1 MKKLTALWLS
11 LLLAFGTLTGC
22 AGQIGIIGGA
32 DGPTAIITSDSAS
45 AVSVTEDG
53 QYDSKDEVSAYLT
66 EYGHLPSN
74 YITKKQAQALG
85 WQGGSLEPYAPGRT
99 AAITSATSTPA
110 EPTSAARNGWST
122 RTTAESTT
130 PPTITRVLRK
140 SQNIFY
146 NNSISGEMRMKEL
159 LLDAETLYT
168 REQLHDVLAKVCG
181 FPADYGRNLDALYDL
196 LTAYPAAR
204 LTLRHPEM
212 LVAHLGNYGELV
224 LRVLADA
231 AAENPAFTLNVQ

>member
-1 MKKLTALWLS
+1 
-11 LLLAFGTLTGC
+11 
-22 AGQIGIIGGA
+22 
-32 DGPTAIITSDSAS
+32 
-45 AVSVTEDG
+45 
-53 QYDSKDEVSAYLT
+53 
-66 EYGHLPSN
+66 
-74 YITKKQAQALG
+74 
-85 WQGGSLEPYAPGRT
+85 
-99 AAITSATSTPA
+99 
-110 EPTSAARNGWST
+110 
-122 RTTAESTT
+122 
-130 PPTITRVLRK
+130 
-140 SQNIFY
+140 
-146 NNSISGEMRMKEL
+146 MKEL

-231 AAENPAFTLNVQ
+231 AARKSGVYAECTVTGKTKTEASASVFFFIPACLQARTRMAGFRPEIRAIGSAAADSA

>member
-1 MKKLTALWLS
+1 
-11 LLLAFGTLTGC
+11 
-22 AGQIGIIGGA
+22 
-32 DGPTAIITSDSAS
+32 
-45 AVSVTEDG
+45 
-53 QYDSKDEVSAYLT
+53 
-66 EYGHLPSN
+66 
-74 YITKKQAQALG
+74 
-85 WQGGSLEPYAPGRT
+85 
-99 AAITSATSTPA
+99 
-110 EPTSAARNGWST
+110 
-122 RTTAESTT
+122 
-130 PPTITRVLRK
+130 
-140 SQNIFY
+140 
-146 NNSISGEMRMKEL
+146 MKEL

-231 AAENPAFTLNVQ
+231 AGIRLGFLFIPACLQAAPAWQDFVQKSEPLAPPQRTARKRAYNRKRRSMPPLFIKSRDMCVGFYTSKGFCVPAKRTRRIPPQTCPSYCSACPPRSRAWS